1 MTKQEILDSK
11 HVLRV
16 ERQGNVVCVTLKK
29 GWFLTPDTPQAN
41 QLRRCNVILLPPGNL
56 HNEYRL
62 RFISK
67 KEVDALKNNDND
79 NGNANNNFSP
89 RRSRRIRSAKS

>member
-29 GWFLTPDTPQAN
+29 GWFLTPDTPQAT

-56 HNEYRL
+56 HTEYRL

-67 KEVDALKNNDND
+67 KEADGNENANDND
-79 NGNANNNFSP
+79 NDNFSP